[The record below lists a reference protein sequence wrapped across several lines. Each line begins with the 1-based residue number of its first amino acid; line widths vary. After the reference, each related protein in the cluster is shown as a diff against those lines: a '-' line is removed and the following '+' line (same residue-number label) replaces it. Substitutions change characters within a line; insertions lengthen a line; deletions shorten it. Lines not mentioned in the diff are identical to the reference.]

1 MKFAITTL
9 ATCVAA
15 LLMLGLVMLYS
26 ASMNM
31 PDKTDKTRVNVVG
44 ANLLKAQAMWCAL
57 GLVACA
63 VAASLDYRLLRK
75 FAWPLFGVTIVL
87 LAPLAVGAL
96 LKLPIPY
103 LCKPVNGAW
112 RWFNLGGVS
121 FQPSELAKVTL
132 IIMLAWY
139 CERNQ
144 RQMHTWL
151 RGLVFPAII
160 IGLPLGLIF
169 VEPDRGT
176 TVLLAAV
183 AGTMLLV
190 AGVQWRYIVPTIV
203 LAMVGLA
210 FSLWHDP
217 VRRGRILSWLAPE
230 ATKQGVGYQADQA
243 MIALGS
249 GGWFGLGLGN
259 GRQKLGFVPEHH
271 TDFILSIIGE
281 ELGLMATVGVII
293 GFVLIVI
300 CGVYIATHA
309 RDTFGTMLATGIT
322 FLIGLQA
329 FINIGVVTSALPN
342 KGLAL
347 PFISYGGSSLL
358 AMLGCIGL
366 LLSVARQAREGE
378 VKTINPF
385 AAGELPSTQT
395 S

>member
-15 LLMLGLVMLYS
+15 LLTLGLVMLYS
-26 ASMNM
+26 SSMNM
-31 PDKTDKTRVNVVG
+31 LDKSKVVIG
-44 ANLLKAQAMWCAL
+44 ANLLKTQVVWCGM
-57 GLVACA
+57 GLVVCT

-75 FAWPLFGVTIVL
+75 FAWPLFAVAVVM
-87 LAPLAVGAL
+87 LAVVL
-96 LKLPIPY
+96 LPIPD
-103 LCKPVNGAW
+103 LCKRINGAR
-112 RWFNLGGVS
+112 RWFNFGGAS
-121 FQPSELAKVTL
+121 FQPSELAKLAL

-151 RGLVFPAII
+151 RGILYPAVII
-160 IGLPLGLIF
+160 AIPLALIF

-176 TVLLAAV
+176 TILLAAV
-183 AGTMLLV
+183 AGTMLLI
-190 AGVQWRYIVPTIV
+190 AGVRWHYFIPPLI
-203 LAMVGLA
+203 LGAVGLA

-217 VRRGRILSWLAPE
+217 MRMKRIFSWLYLE
-230 ATKQGVGYQADQA
+230 ESKQGVGYQAYQA

-281 ELGLMATVGVII
+281 ELGLIATLGVII

-300 CGVYIATHA
+300 SGAYIATHA

-358 AMLGCIGL
+358 AMLGCVGL
-366 LLSVARQAREGE
+366 LLSVARQGREGE

-385 AAGELPSTQT
+385 ASGEIPSIQA

>member
-1 MKFAITTL
+1 MKIAITTL

-26 ASMNM
+26 SSMNM
-31 PDKTDKTRVNVVG
+31 LDKTRVHVIG
-44 ANLLKAQAMWCAL
+44 ANLLKTQTMWCAM
-57 GLVACA
+57 GCVAC
-63 VAASLDYRLLRK
+63 VAAACIDYRILKKWALPI
-75 FAWPLFGVTIVL
+75 FIFSVVL
-87 LAPLAVGAL
+87 LVLVLTPLGYETKGAR
-96 LKLPIPY
+96 
-103 LCKPVNGAW
+103 
-112 RWFNLGGVS
+112 RWFRFAGIS
-121 FQPSELAKVTL
+121 FQPSEMAKLAL

-151 RGLVFPAII
+151 RGIVFPAVII
-160 IGLPLGLIF
+160 AIPLGLIF
-169 VEPDRGT
+169 REPDRGT
-176 TVLLAAV
+176 TILLAGV
-183 AGTMLLV
+183 TGTMLLV
-190 AGVQWRYIVPTIV
+190 AGVQWRYIIPPLL
-203 LAMVGLA
+203 LAMIGLA
-210 FSLWHDP
+210 VSLLNDQM
-217 VRRGRILSWLAPE
+217 RRDRIMSWLNLE
-230 ATKQGVGYQADQA
+230 DSKNGTGYQAIQA

-281 ELGLMATVGVII
+281 ELGLVATMGVII

-322 FLIGLQA
+322 FLIGMQA

-358 AMLGCIGL
+358 AMLGCVGL
-366 LLSVARQAREGE
+366 LFSVARQGREGE
-378 VKTINPF
+378 LRTINPF
-385 AAGELPSTQT
+385 AAGELASTQA

>member
-1 MKFAITTL
+1 
-9 ATCVAA
+9 
-15 LLMLGLVMLYS
+15 
-26 ASMNM
+26 M

-44 ANLLKAQAMWCAL
+44 ANLLKTQAVWCVL
-57 GLVACA
+57 GCIACVVATGI
-63 VAASLDYRLLRK
+63 DYRILKQWALPI
-75 FAWPLFGVTIVL
+75 FVVSVVL
-87 LAPLAVGAL
+87 LILVLTPLGYATKGAQ
-96 LKLPIPY
+96 
-103 LCKPVNGAW
+103 
-112 RWFNLGGVS
+112 RWFRFGGFS
-121 FQPSELAKVTL
+121 FQPSEMAKLAL

-144 RQMHTWL
+144 RHMQRWF
-151 RGLVFPAII
+151 RGIVFPAVII
-160 IGLPLGLIF
+160 AIPLGLIF

-176 TVLLAAV
+176 TILLAAV
-183 AGTMLLV
+183 AGTMLLI
-190 AGVQWRYIVPTIV
+190 AGVRWHYIVPPLI
-203 LAMVGLA
+203 LAVVGLV
-210 FSLWHDP
+210 FSLLNDP
-217 VRRGRILSWLAPE
+217 MRMRRILSWLYLE
-230 ATKQGVGYQADQA
+230 ESKGETGYQAYQA

-281 ELGLMATVGVII
+281 ELGLVATMGVII
-293 GFVLIVI
+293 GFVMIVI

-358 AMLGCIGL
+358 AMLGCVGL
-366 LLSVARQAREGE
+366 LFSVARQGREGE
-378 VKTINPF
+378 IRTINPF
-385 AAGELPSTQT
+385 AAGELSSTQT